1 MSHLLLFMLAIA
13 PGIILLLL
21 FMYMDRRETEP
32 AAFVL
37 KIMAFG
43 ALGCIPAII
52 VETILSGA
60 AIFKTAG
67 SAGAILNSFLR
78 IAWIEELCKLGV
90 VLLFA
95 WRSAHFNEENDGI
108 VYTSAGAIGF
118 AAFENVFYVLSEG
131 FATGIARAVT
141 AMPLH
146 SFTGVIM
153 GYYVGIA
160 RFSQDARKAKSLITK
175 GLLIAY
181 LAHAL
186 YDSFALS
193 GTLLGIL
200 VIPFIIALVLF
211 GIRVLK
217 KGRALSM
224 DRWRSKAAEALSAH
238 ETVTAGAPS
247 TSNWRIIV
255 SRTLLTLSGLFWVLA
270 IWGAYND
277 VAADRSLDLGNVVL
291 GCAVVTI
298 IPVLAGIILE
308 HSHRRARKNLA

>member
-1 MSHLLLFMLAIA
+1 MSHLLLFILAIT
-13 PGIILLLL
+13 PGIVLLLL
-21 FMYMDRRETEP
+21 FMYMDRREPEP

-52 VETILSGA
+52 VESVLSGA

-67 SAGAILNSFLR
+67 FAGAILNSFLR
-78 IAWIEELCKLGV
+78 IAWIEELCKLAV

-95 WRSAHFNEENDGI
+95 WKSAHFNEENDGI

-118 AAFENVFYVLSEG
+118 AMLENIFYVLSQG
-131 FATGIARAVT
+131 FATGVARAVT

-153 GYYVGIA
+153 GYYVGMA
-160 RFSQDARKAKSLITK
+160 RFSSDVRKAESLIMK
-175 GLLIAY
+175 GFLLAY
-181 LAHAL
+181 LAHAV

-200 VIPFIIALVLF
+200 VIPFVIGLVLF

-224 DRWRSKAAEALSAH
+224 ERWKNEAADE
-238 ETVTAGAPS
+238 EGPVREPGNAGPPA
-247 TSNWRIIV
+247 SNWRIIV
-255 SRTLLTLSGLFWVLA
+255 SRTLLTLSGLFWILA
-270 IWGAYND
+270 MWGAYND
-277 VAADRSLDLGNVVL
+277 AVADKSLDLGNIVL
-291 GCAVVTI
+291 GCVVITI
-298 IPVLAGIILE
+298 IPVVTGIILE
-308 HSHRRARKNLA
+308 RSHRRARRAS